1 MDAGVGEDPHARAI
15 APPRRSGARTAL
27 AVACIAACSGPPPG
41 VDSVAR
47 PIIAGVADPGDPAV
61 VELIAFIPPN
71 KAAVC
76 TATVISPHLLLTAG
90 HCIQDDPNAR
100 YMVFFGADFHM
111 STVRDLAPVLA
122 TASDP
127 AFDRTSPGRG
137 HDLGVVAFAQALAIA
152 PVPMNAGAL
161 GADLVGTPVRYVGYG
176 LADGAA
182 QTGVGVRR
190 QATEPVAEVADL
202 LIRVAPNPNAI
213 CEGDSGA
220 PLLTSTPA
228 GELLIGVASYGDDPH
243 CQKNSYFG
251 RLDSQRAWVD
261 EQVRKYDPT
270 AAADAGSAPVAM
282 DHSGGCALGRG
293 PGPPTAVVWLLLP
306 IVVAAGRRRR

>member
-1 MDAGVGEDPHARAI
+1 MDAGVGGDPHARAI
-15 APPRRSGARTAL
+15 ASPRRSSARAVL
-27 AVACIAACSGPPPG
+27 AVACVAACSRPAD

-47 PIIAGVADPGDPAV
+47 PIVAGVADPGDPAV

-76 TATVISPHLLLTAG
+76 TATVISPHLLLTAA

-127 AFDRTSPGRG
+127 AFDRASPGRG
-137 HDLGVVAFAQALAIA
+137 HDLGVVAFAQALAIPA
-152 PVPMNAGAL
+152 VPLNGEAL

-176 LADGAA
+176 LTDGMAE
-182 QTGVGVRR
+182 TGVGVRR
-190 QATEPVAEVADL
+190 QATVPVAEVADL
-202 LIRVAPNPNAI
+202 LIRVAPNPNAT

-220 PLLTSTPA
+220 PLLMSTPA

-251 RLDSQRAWVD
+251 RLDTQRAWVD

-270 AAADAGSAPVAM
+270 AAADAGSAPAAM
-282 DHSGGCALGRG
+282 DHSAGCALDGSPGG
-293 PGPPTAVVWLLLP
+293 PAALVWLLPPLL
-306 IVVAAGRRRR
+306 VAAGRRRR